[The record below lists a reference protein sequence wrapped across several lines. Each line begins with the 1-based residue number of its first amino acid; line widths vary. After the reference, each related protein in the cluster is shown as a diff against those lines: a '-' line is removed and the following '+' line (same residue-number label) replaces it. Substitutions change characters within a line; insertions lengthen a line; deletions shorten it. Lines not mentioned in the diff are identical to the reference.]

1 MEEFYIN
8 MFGILSNIFYTSS
21 LLPQI
26 YKILKTKKVE
36 DISLLFLAVCVL
48 GEIFYVVY
56 GIYRDIGNVIYAAY
70 ISIFFHS
77 LVAFLCCYYK
87 KPKLLTNQSN
97 NTSVIEMNPEDVVI
111 ETII

>member
-1 MEEFYIN
+1 MKEFYVD
-8 MFGILSNIFYTSS
+8 MFGILSNIFYTSA

-26 YKILKTKKVE
+26 YKICKTKKVE
-36 DISLLFLAVCVL
+36 DISILFLFVCIL

-56 GIYRDIGNVIYAAY
+56 GSYRDIGNVIYAAY

-77 LVAFLCCYYK
+77 LVGFLCFYYK
-87 KPKLLTNQSN
+87 KPKKLLENKMPPS
-97 NTSVIEMNPEDVVI
+97 IEVKIDNI

>member
-1 MEEFYIN
+1 MQEFYIN
-8 MFGILSNIFYTSS
+8 MFGILSNIFYTSA

-36 DISLLFLAVCVL
+36 DISLLFLFVCIL
-48 GEIFYVVY
+48 GEIFYVLY
-56 GIYRDIGNVIYAAY
+56 GTYRDIGNVIYAAY

-77 LVAFLCCYYK
+77 LVGFLCYYYK
-87 KPKLLTNQSN
+87 KPKNLLENIKPSP
-97 NTSVIEMNPEDVVI
+97 SVEVKIYNI

>member
-48 GEIFYVVY
+48 GEIFMLYMVVT
-56 GIYRDIGNVIYAAY
+56 DIGNVIYAAY
-70 ISIFFHS
+70 ISYIFHS

-87 KPKLLTNQSN
+87 KPRLLTNQSN
-97 NTSVIEMNPEDVVI
+97 NTSTIEMNPEDVVI

>member
-8 MFGILSNIFYTSS
+8 MFGILSNIFYIFSS

-56 GIYRDIGNVIYAAY
+56 GSYRDIGNVIYAAY
-70 ISIFFHS
+70 ISIFFIHWS
-77 LVAFLCCYYK
+77 LFL
-87 KPKLLTNQSN
+87 LLLQKTK
-97 NTSVIEMNPEDVVI
+97 
-111 ETII
+111 IIN